1 MLNAATTARPI
12 TRRSTLRSCATLT
25 VCAAMLTLPVDADAR
40 RKRGPDAG
48 EPDKPLVIPPEVKAR
63 FPGATFVKRG
73 QKPPSRARYVV
84 LVDSDGHPIQTRI
97 RGYAKE
103 HAVREGETVRSIAY
117 RYATSPR
124 AVAMINEMPW
134 RGGNM
139 PLQAGSTIK
148 VPVRSAAADRF
159 AENMR
164 LESGPGVHSERRT
177 NWGRPRVVRLLR
189 EAFAAIHRRWPERHP
204 AVCGSLSR
212 FGGGRLRP
220 HRSHRD
226 GSDIDIG
233 YFTRQHDRNGW
244 GVPPLGAIDYERLWA
259 FVDLLERSGEVA
271 QIYMSPRIQRQL
283 YRYARSRGASERR
296 LKTMFQYGD
305 GRRPKVTMIRHSRG
319 HRDHLHIRFET
330 ADKIE
335 ELRS

>member
-1 MLNAATTARPI
+1 MRRATSNSPTSRRRHALHALAA
-12 TRRSTLRSCATLT
+12 LW
-25 VCAAMLTLPVDADAR
+25 VCAAMLAAPLNAEAR
-40 RKRGPDAG
+40 GRKRAAPTDA
-48 EPDKPLVIPPEVKAR
+48 DKPLVIPPEVKAR
-63 FPGATFVKRG
+63 FPGATFVKAGRR
-73 QKPPSRARYVV
+73 PPARARYVV
-84 LVDSDGHPIQTRI
+84 VVDSDGYPIRTRI
-97 RGYAKE
+97 RGYAKD
-103 HAVREGETVRSIAY
+103 HVVREGETVRSIAY

-134 RGGNM
+134 RGGNI
-139 PLQAGSTIK
+139 PLQAGSTLK

-164 LESGPGVHSERRT
+164 LESSPGVHSERRT

-189 EAFAAIHRRWPERHP
+189 EAFAAVHRRWPERHP

-212 FGGGRLRP
+212 FGGGKLRP

-244 GVPPLGAIDYERLWA
+244 GVPSLGAIDYERLWA
-259 FVDLLERSGEVA
+259 FVDLIERSGEVA
-271 QIYMSPRIQRQL
+271 QIYMSPRIQRRL
-283 YRYARSRGASERR
+283 YRYARSQGVSTRR